1 MRLTLCVV
9 VLVSGIWNCR
19 GLTESTS
26 QVHSAFGSNS
36 GDMLCSVTTNST
48 SIELRGSNTIPAGVV
63 IGDVAV
69 ALAEKGSGKWEKG
82 TEELGKYKIY
92 QANHEDYAIT
102 LKWTEGDSIP
112 VLNRIEHFSIASKSD
127 TGEQELYTYQ
137 SGHNDKVGDTP
148 PSCS

>member
-26 QVHSAFGSNS
+26 QVHSAFGSSS
-36 GDMLCSVTTNST
+36 GDMLCSVTASST
-48 SIELRGSNTIPAGVV
+48 SIELRGSTIPAGVV
-63 IGDVAV
+63 IGDVAI

-82 TEELGKYKIY
+82 TEELGRYKIY
-92 QANHEDYAIT
+92 QSSHEDYAIT
-102 LKWTEGDSIP
+102 LKWTEGDSIA
-112 VLNRIEHFSIASKSD
+112 VLKRIEHFSITSKSD

-137 SGHNDKVGDTP
+137 SGHNDKVGTP